1 MVIGRRFWI
10 VIWYGILVLG
20 VLGLGASIYWGRQ
33 THWKNTDELLRAIGT
48 IAVSAGMLRLLNEV
62 AEGAGELLLLGQANA
77 LEEYGRAAARDRDDR
92 GVGRDR
98 PAAQRGGRRGRG
110 APRRTQR
117 RGG

>member
-48 IAVSAGMLRLLNEV
+48 IAVSAGMLLLLNEV
-62 AEGAGELLLLGQANA
+62 AEGAGELLLLASLVVFILA
-77 LEEYGRAAARDRDDR
+77 F
-92 GVGRDR
+92 VW
-98 PAAQRGGRRGRG
+98 GRRHPEPSHGG
-110 APRRTQR
+110 EGPTEDDEPPRRSA
-117 RGG
+117 